1 VDEIK
6 KENSEG
12 SQIQKSKV
20 NNKRKRLAII
30 VFSSLALIVALTIY
44 FYLRYKA
51 THVTTD
57 DAFIEGHIHTIASKV
72 SGTVKGI
79 YVNDN
84 QPVKKGELLLEI
96 DSIDYEVKVKETTS
110 ELNVEKAKLGEIEAR
125 IEASKKQ
132 LSELRAIND
141 AAQANLELQEA
152 KLKQAEIDIKR
163 AENLYRQEAISKERH
178 EKTRTDYEVA
188 VAQAKATS
196 EQLKQTE
203 MAFETQKAVIIEAE
217 AERISQ
223 LSVIKQMDAKA
234 QAAKLN
240 YEYTKIYSPSDGYV
254 TKKSVEIGNQIQA
267 GQPLMA
273 VVTLDDIWIIANY
286 KETQLGKVRSG
297 QKVKIK
303 VDTYPGREFRGRVE
317 SIMAGTGAVF
327 SLFPPENATGS
338 YVKVVQRI
346 PVKILLEEDTDPG
359 HVLRIGM
366 SVVPTIIIKDE

>member
-12 SQIQKSKV
+12 LQIQKSKR

-51 THVTTD
+51 THITTD

-132 LSELRAIND
+132 LSELEAIND
-141 AAQANLELQEA
+141 AAQANLELQKA

-163 AENLYRQEAISKERH
+163 AESLYRQEAISKERY

-240 YEYTKIYSPSDGYV
+240 YEYTKNYSPSDGYV

-346 PVKILLEEDTDPG
+346 PVKIVLDTNTDPQ

-366 SVVPTIIIKDE
+366 SVAPTILVE